1 MITDMKI
8 GLVDGDGYPKKNFMV
23 IRIYGNK

>member
-8 GLVDGDGYPKKNFMV
+8 GLIDVDGYPKKNFIL
-23 IRIYGNK
+23 IRKYGNK